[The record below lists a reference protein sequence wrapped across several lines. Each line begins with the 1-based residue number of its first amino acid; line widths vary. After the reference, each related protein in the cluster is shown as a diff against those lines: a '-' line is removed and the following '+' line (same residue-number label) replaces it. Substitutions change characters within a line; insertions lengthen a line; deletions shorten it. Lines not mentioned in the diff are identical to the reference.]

1 MPAGIIHLD
10 RHVDTQEKDMDE
22 IMQTCPFF
30 HATNI
35 PNCPPANL
43 VQLGIGGWQ
52 SPRVGVQTGRS
63 IRTTILTIDDIA
75 EIGIDKTVEIA
86 LEVAWKGASAVF
98 LSNDRLT
105 SDKRVAIVAEP
116 VPVGSPVVLT
126 LKPSRSS

>member
-1 MPAGIIHLD
+1 MGNYDVA
-10 RHVDTQEKDMDE
+10 DTQEKDMDE
-22 IMQTCPFF
+22 IMHTCPFF

-43 VQLGIGGWQ
+43 VQIGIGGWQ

-63 IRTTILTIDDIA
+63 MRTTILTIDDIA

-98 LSNDRLT
+98 LSNEWFHSALSNLFSPRWSDR
-105 SDKRVAIVAEP
+105 
-116 VPVGSPVVLT
+116 VPAVLDRF
-126 LKPSRSS
+126 LPGG

>member
-1 MPAGIIHLD
+1 M
-10 RHVDTQEKDMDE
+10 
-22 IMQTCPFF
+22 
-30 HATNI
+30 
-35 PNCPPANL
+35 
-43 VQLGIGGWQ
+43 
-52 SPRVGVQTGRS
+52 QTGRS